1 MSFKLSDFG
10 LAKKLDEGRLR
21 AEFERLNDQSVIEA
35 SADEKEELRIALL
48 EEI

>member
-1 MSFKLSDFG
+1 MRREVSSNVSSIL
-10 LAKKLDEGRLR
+10 LLV
-21 AEFERLNDQSVIEA
+21 ERLNDQSIIET